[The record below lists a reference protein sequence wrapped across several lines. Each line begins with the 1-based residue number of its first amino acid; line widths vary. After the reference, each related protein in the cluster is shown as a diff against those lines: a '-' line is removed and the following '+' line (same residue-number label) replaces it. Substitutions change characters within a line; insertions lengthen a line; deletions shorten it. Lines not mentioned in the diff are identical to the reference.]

1 MARSPPIIMLWL
13 WLQSSM
19 YLQGSNIHGNPS
31 LWGKKAEFQIKPCMW
46 QLEPGLSVPELEELS
61 VCVLLRLTVI
71 TEWTAF
77 AYKAPGNPAVELGLE
92 GDDQHIT
99 AVLFGARWPLNESLS
114 SKVWQSVCLTWS
126 AASRHL
132 RLYVNG
138 TRRLDQAVD
147 PPVSGRLAPNGTLTL
162 AWPHSVDQN
171 GTVWRE
177 DGKTLMGGI
186 GLFRMWAREW
196 RAEEIMLLGCV
207 EGDVVSWDA
216 RHWNHR
222 SPASCPPK
230 EDTSL
235 HCEWSSYEIKMW
247 AYIKHSNTSDATNS
261 SLESITR
268 HWMESIFPQNF
279 SVQHVSVL
287 SQSRRCLAGDNPAA
301 LYIQLPKKS
310 KEFGNFTFDYC
321 FLSEVLVSISPKKS
335 VELVQ
340 ADIRM
345 KLEPEFSYDSL
356 TLRTDIHDLSIQ
368 PVAPLYTMT
377 EPPPIVSESPRPA
390 TDKTFSFP
398 TMSTDSTTEGPK
410 SCPEETLESIYGVYL
425 WPETFTF
432 GPQFMKC
439 QRPFYGVAFRVCKFD
454 IDSDM
459 TSWEDPD
466 MTYCEPHMN
475 ISDLH
480 DWNVTAE
487 NAMDMVQTIQ
497 RLLFYELVYGSGSD
511 AELSASDMVT
521 VMGKLDDVVDVS
533 VVTAELSND
542 IFLII
547 SLILIPRRDMAPVS
561 NMVLKLTE
569 RIGDK
574 AVFSGDLFNVAFP
587 KMAVSMINVQPK
599 NFRGITFCVT
609 NYADGM
615 IPELMVN
622 ESFAEPIPGTVAS
635 ITLPAELKNRLAA
648 DGNKTRIQFQFY
660 GVQDLFND
668 TDIAIEA
675 EGNWTLNSYVISAS
689 INNRTVK
696 NLNQSVE
703 VTLSNNRAMQEHEK
717 VMCVFWDFGDNEGQG
732 GWNSQGCETRP
743 ISAIKTSCFCNHLTN
758 FAVLLDISRAP
769 LTTNSTQ
776 QCPSSPTTTK
786 APLNNTVGIMVSFFG
801 VNMTF
806 ILNGNATNPTTVIEC
821 WLYERLVLNGMDMV
835 DFWIFGNSI
844 RNMKQYGVQQ
854 ISHGLNEEY
863 NCTFHVRG
871 NLLSTIKELETLIV
885 GSLNQTFSNDTLSIQ
900 TTQLM
905 VRYIGPSCPEETLKT
920 IYGVYLWPETFPLN
934 KRALKCQR
942 DFNRTAFR
950 FCKFDVDSDM
960 TSWEVPDMTECE
972 PLTIISDLN
981 DHNVTAENAMD
992 MVQTIQDL
1000 VDVELGSG
1008 SGDGELSASD
1018 MVTVVGKLDDVV
1030 DVSVVTAELS
1040 NDIFSMISDILISR
1054 SDMAPVSNMVLKLTE
1069 RIGDKAVFSGDLF
1082 NVAFPA
1088 MAVSMINV
1096 KPKNFSG
1103 ITFCVTNYADGMT
1116 PELMVN
1122 ESFAEPIPGTV
1133 ASIALP
1139 AELKNQLAADGNK
1152 TRFQFQFYG
1161 VQDLFNDT
1169 GIAIKAEGNWTLN
1182 SYVISASINNRTVKN
1197 LNQSVEVTLS
1207 NNRAM
1212 QEHENVTCVFWDFG
1226 DNEAQGRWNS
1236 TGCETRAIS
1245 ANVTS
1250 CSCNHLTSFAV
1261 LLDISRA
1268 PMSEKDREIMTLIS
1282 YLGCGISSIFLGITL
1297 MTYLIF
1303 GKLRRDHPSKILI
1316 NLSAALLALNLL
1328 YLLNTWMSSYGYGLC
1343 ILTAVLMHFFLLASF
1358 TWMGLEALHM
1368 YFALIK
1374 VFNAYVRSYI
1384 LKLCVV
1390 GWGVPLI
1397 IVGVVL
1403 ATDVDA
1409 YGSSNITSAADET
1422 SEPFC
1427 WIQSDVHFYVTVAG
1441 FILLVVLGN
1450 TGVFVVVLIQIRRM
1464 RTNKPLG
1471 KPAAGGSA
1479 QDLRAAASLTV
1490 LLGLT
1495 WLSAFFAVGPGR
1507 TVMLYVFC
1515 ILNSLQGFF
1524 IFVFHCLTKEN
1535 VRKQWRTRL
1544 TFDRFKPNDSDWSRS
1559 TSRPKQEPNSHS
1571 MGSVDTSS
1579 IIKAS
1584 EFSSTTESLPV
1595 HPGSEGAGLL
1605 LQVAQ
1610 PASTPNNIK
1619 TNTSVSWSNQ

>member
-1 MARSPPIIMLWL
+1 MARSPAIIMLWL

-268 HWMESIFPQNF
+268 HWMESIFPLNF

-390 TDKTFSFP
+390 TDTTFSFP

-439 QRPFYGVAFRVCKFD
+439 QRPFYGVVFRVCKFD

-466 MTYCEPHMN
+466 MTYCGPHMN

-547 SLILIPRRDMAPVS
+547 SLILISRSDMAPVS

-758 FAVLLDISRAP
+758 FAVLLDISRAH

-786 APLNNTVGIMVSFFG
+786 VPLNNTVGIMVSFFG

-1161 VQDLFNDT
+1161 VQDLFN
-1169 GIAIKAEGNWTLN
+1169 
-1182 SYVISASINNRTVKN
+1182 
-1197 LNQSVEVTLS
+1197 
-1207 NNRAM
+1207 
-1212 QEHENVTCVFWDFG
+1212 
-1226 DNEAQGRWNS
+1226 
-1236 TGCETRAIS
+1236 
-1245 ANVTS
+1245 
-1250 CSCNHLTSFAV
+1250 
-1261 LLDISRA
+1261 
-1268 PMSEKDREIMTLIS
+1268 
-1282 YLGCGISSIFLGITL
+1282 
-1297 MTYLIF
+1297 
-1303 GKLRRDHPSKILI
+1303 
-1316 NLSAALLALNLL
+1316 
-1328 YLLNTWMSSYGYGLC
+1328 
-1343 ILTAVLMHFFLLASF
+1343 
-1358 TWMGLEALHM
+1358 
-1368 YFALIK
+1368 
-1374 VFNAYVRSYI
+1374 
-1384 LKLCVV
+1384 
-1390 GWGVPLI
+1390 
-1397 IVGVVL
+1397 
-1403 ATDVDA
+1403 
-1409 YGSSNITSAADET
+1409 
-1422 SEPFC
+1422 
-1427 WIQSDVHFYVTVAG
+1427 
-1441 FILLVVLGN
+1441 
-1450 TGVFVVVLIQIRRM
+1450 
-1464 RTNKPLG
+1464 
-1471 KPAAGGSA
+1471 
-1479 QDLRAAASLTV
+1479 
-1490 LLGLT
+1490 
-1495 WLSAFFAVGPGR
+1495 
-1507 TVMLYVFC
+1507 
-1515 ILNSLQGFF
+1515 
-1524 IFVFHCLTKEN
+1524 
-1535 VRKQWRTRL
+1535 
-1544 TFDRFKPNDSDWSRS
+1544 
-1559 TSRPKQEPNSHS
+1559 
-1571 MGSVDTSS
+1571 
-1579 IIKAS
+1579 
-1584 EFSSTTESLPV
+1584 
-1595 HPGSEGAGLL
+1595 
-1605 LQVAQ
+1605 
-1610 PASTPNNIK
+1610 
-1619 TNTSVSWSNQ
+1619 

>member
-19 YLQGSNIHGNPS
+19 YLQGSNIHENPS

-46 QLEPGLSVPELEELS
+46 QLDPGLSVPELEELS

-77 AYKAPGNPAVELGLE
+77 VYKAPGNPAVELGLE
-92 GDDQHIT
+92 GDDKHLT
-99 AVLFGARWPLNESLS
+99 AVLFGARWPLNESLT

-147 PPVSGRLAPNGTLTL
+147 PPASGRLAPNGTLTL

-196 RAEEIMLLGCV
+196 RAEEIRLLGCV

-247 AYIKHSNTSDATNS
+247 AYIKHSNTSDRTNS

-268 HWMESIFPQNF
+268 HWMESIFPLNF
-279 SVQHVSVL
+279 SVQNVSVL
-287 SQSRRCLAGDNPAA
+287 AQSRRCLAGDNPAA
-301 LYIQLPKKS
+301 LYIQLPQKS

-321 FLSEVLVSISPKKS
+321 FLSKVFVSISPKKS
-335 VELVQ
+335 VESVQ

-345 KLEPEFSYDSL
+345 KLEPDFSYDSL

-377 EPPPIVSESPRPA
+377 KPPPIVSESPRPA
-390 TDKTFSFP
+390 TDTTFSFP
-398 TMSTDSTTEGPK
+398 TMSTDSTTE
-410 SCPEETLESIYGVYL
+410 
-425 WPETFTF
+425 
-432 GPQFMKC
+432 
-439 QRPFYGVAFRVCKFD
+439 A
-454 IDSDM
+454 
-459 TSWEDPD
+459 
-466 MTYCEPHMN
+466 
-475 ISDLH
+475 
-480 DWNVTAE
+480 
-487 NAMDMVQTIQ
+487 
-497 RLLFYELVYGSGSD
+497 
-511 AELSASDMVT
+511 
-521 VMGKLDDVVDVS
+521 
-533 VVTAELSND
+533 
-542 IFLII
+542 
-547 SLILIPRRDMAPVS
+547 
-561 NMVLKLTE
+561 
-569 RIGDK
+569 
-574 AVFSGDLFNVAFP
+574 
-587 KMAVSMINVQPK
+587 
-599 NFRGITFCVT
+599 
-609 NYADGM
+609 
-615 IPELMVN
+615 
-622 ESFAEPIPGTVAS
+622 
-635 ITLPAELKNRLAA
+635 
-648 DGNKTRIQFQFY
+648 
-660 GVQDLFND
+660 
-668 TDIAIEA
+668 TD
-675 EGNWTLNSYVISAS
+675 
-689 INNRTVK
+689 
-696 NLNQSVE
+696 
-703 VTLSNNRAMQEHEK
+703 
-717 VMCVFWDFGDNEGQG
+717 
-732 GWNSQGCETRP
+732 
-743 ISAIKTSCFCNHLTN
+743 
-758 FAVLLDISRAP
+758 
-769 LTTNSTQ
+769 STQ
-776 QCPSSPTTTK
+776 RCPSIPTTTK
-786 APLNNTVGIMVSFFG
+786 VPLNNTVGIMFSFFE
-801 VNMTF
+801 VNLTLK
-806 ILNGNATNPTTVIEC
+806 LNGNATNPTTVIEC

-835 DFWIFGNSI
+835 DFWINSI

-854 ISHGLNEEY
+854 IPHRINEEY

-885 GSLNQTFSNDTLSIQ
+885 GSLNQTFRNDTLSIQ

-905 VRYIGPSCPEETLKT
+905 VRYIGPKSCPEETLKT
-920 IYGVYLWPETFPLN
+920 IYGVYLWPETFPQN

-942 DFNRTAFR
+942 PLNRTAFR
-950 FCKFDVDSDM
+950 FCKFDVDSNM
-960 TSWEVPDMTECE
+960 TSWEDPDMTDC
-972 PLTIISDLN
+972 LSLVNISDLH
-981 DHNVTAENAMD
+981 DHNVTAENAVD
-992 MVQTIQDL
+992 MMQTIQDL

-1008 SGDGELSASD
+1008 SGSDGELSASD
-1018 MVTVVGKLDDVV
+1018 MVTVMGKLDDVV
-1030 DVSVVTAELS
+1030 DVSVVTAKLS

-1082 NVAFPA
+1082 NVATPA

-1096 KPKNFSG
+1096 PPKNFRG
-1103 ITFCVTNYADGMT
+1103 ITFCVSNYADGMT

-1122 ESFAEPIPGTV
+1122 ESFAEAIPGTV
-1133 ASIALP
+1133 ASITLP

-1169 GIAIKAEGNWTLN
+1169 DIAIEAEGNWTLN
-1182 SYVISASINNRTVKN
+1182 SYVISASINNRTVSN
-1197 LNQSVEVTLS
+1197 LNQRVEVTLS

-1212 QEHENVTCVFWDFG
+1212 QEHENVKCVFWDFG
-1226 DNEAQGRWNS
+1226 DNEGQGGWNS
-1236 TGCETRAIS
+1236 TGCETRPIS

-1250 CSCNHLTSFAV
+1250 CFCNHLTSFAV

-1268 PMSEKDREIMTLIS
+1268 PMSEKDREILTLIS
-1282 YLGCGISSIFLGITL
+1282 YVGCGISSIFLGITL

-1441 FILLVVLGN
+1441 FILLVMLGN
-1450 TGVFVVVLIQIRRM
+1450 TGVFVVVLLQIRRM

-1479 QDLRAAASLTV
+1479 QELRAAASLTV

-1495 WLSAFFAVGPGR
+1495 WLSAFFAVGPLR
-1507 TVMLYVFC
+1507 MVMLYLFC

-1544 TFDRFKPNDSDWSRS
+1544 TFDRFKPSDFSDWSRS

-1584 EFSSTTESLPV
+1584 EFSSTTECLPV
-1595 HPGSEGAGLL
+1595 HPGSEGAGPL

-1610 PASTPNNIK
+1610 PTSTPNNIK
-1619 TNTSVSWSNQ
+1619 TSVSWSNQ

>member
-635 ITLPAELKNRLAA
+635 I
-648 DGNKTRIQFQFY
+648 
-660 GVQDLFND
+660 
-668 TDIAIEA
+668 
-675 EGNWTLNSYVISAS
+675 
-689 INNRTVK
+689 
-696 NLNQSVE
+696 
-703 VTLSNNRAMQEHEK
+703 
-717 VMCVFWDFGDNEGQG
+717 
-732 GWNSQGCETRP
+732 
-743 ISAIKTSCFCNHLTN
+743 
-758 FAVLLDISRAP
+758 
-769 LTTNSTQ
+769 
-776 QCPSSPTTTK
+776 
-786 APLNNTVGIMVSFFG
+786 
-801 VNMTF
+801 
-806 ILNGNATNPTTVIEC
+806 
-821 WLYERLVLNGMDMV
+821 
-835 DFWIFGNSI
+835 
-844 RNMKQYGVQQ
+844 
-854 ISHGLNEEY
+854 
-863 NCTFHVRG
+863 
-871 NLLSTIKELETLIV
+871 
-885 GSLNQTFSNDTLSIQ
+885 
-900 TTQLM
+900 
-905 VRYIGPSCPEETLKT
+905 
-920 IYGVYLWPETFPLN
+920 
-934 KRALKCQR
+934 
-942 DFNRTAFR
+942 
-950 FCKFDVDSDM
+950 
-960 TSWEVPDMTECE
+960 
-972 PLTIISDLN
+972 
-981 DHNVTAENAMD
+981 
-992 MVQTIQDL
+992 
-1000 VDVELGSG
+1000 
-1008 SGDGELSASD
+1008 
-1018 MVTVVGKLDDVV
+1018 
-1030 DVSVVTAELS
+1030 
-1040 NDIFSMISDILISR
+1040 
-1054 SDMAPVSNMVLKLTE
+1054 
-1069 RIGDKAVFSGDLF
+1069 
-1082 NVAFPA
+1082 
-1088 MAVSMINV
+1088 
-1096 KPKNFSG
+1096 
-1103 ITFCVTNYADGMT
+1103 
-1116 PELMVN
+1116 
-1122 ESFAEPIPGTV
+1122 
-1133 ASIALP
+1133 ALP

-1161 VQDLFNDT
+1161 VQDLFNKT
-1169 GIAIKAEGNWTLN
+1169 
-1182 SYVISASINNRTVKN
+1182 ASGSPVQDSDQPIGRPAGPEPAVP
-1197 LNQSVEVTLS
+1197 
-1207 NNRAM
+1207 
-1212 QEHENVTCVFWDFG
+1212 
-1226 DNEAQGRWNS
+1226 AQ
-1236 TGCETRAIS
+1236 
-1245 ANVTS
+1245 
-1250 CSCNHLTSFAV
+1250 HLDVQLRLRPVHPDRGAHALLPAGVLHLDGAGGTAHVLCPHQGLQRVRAV
-1261 LLDISRA
+1261 LH
-1268 PMSEKDREIMTLIS
+1268 PQTLRGG
-1282 YLGCGISSIFLGITL
+1282 LG
-1297 MTYLIF
+1297 
-1303 GKLRRDHPSKILI
+1303 
-1316 NLSAALLALNLL
+1316 
-1328 YLLNTWMSSYGYGLC
+1328 
-1343 ILTAVLMHFFLLASF
+1343 
-1358 TWMGLEALHM
+1358 
-1368 YFALIK
+1368 
-1374 VFNAYVRSYI
+1374 
-1384 LKLCVV
+1384 
-1390 GWGVPLI
+1390 
-1397 IVGVVL
+1397 
-1403 ATDVDA
+1403 
-1409 YGSSNITSAADET
+1409 
-1422 SEPFC
+1422 C